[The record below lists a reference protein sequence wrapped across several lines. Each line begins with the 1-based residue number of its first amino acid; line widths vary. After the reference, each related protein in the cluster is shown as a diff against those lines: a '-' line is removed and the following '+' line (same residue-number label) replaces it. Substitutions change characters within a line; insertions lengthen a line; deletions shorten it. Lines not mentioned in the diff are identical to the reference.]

1 MNYKIRLIE
10 PKDNKQIEE
19 IILKVSEEYGTYD
32 PKSKSGAGAGAGD
45 PELKDIYLAY
55 KDKGSKY
62 WVVLDEKDNVL
73 GGGGYIRLEGTNE
86 SERICEMQK
95 LFILPEGRGKG
106 LGKRF
111 VELFLS
117 EAAKDG
123 YKEMYLETVKQMK
136 EAVKLYEQYGFRH
149 LPKSKGSTGHFQCSV
164 FMIKELNI
172 LNSIK
177 H

>member
-19 IILKVSEEYGTYD
+19 IILKVSQEYGTYD
-32 PKSKSGAGAGAGD
+32 PDSKSGAGAGAGD

-62 WVVLDEKDNVL
+62 WIVVDKNNKVV
-73 GGGGYIRLEGTNE
+73 GGGGYTMLTGT
-86 SERICEMQK
+86 SEAEKICEMQK
-95 LFILPEGRGKG
+95 LFVLPEARGKG
-106 LGKRF
+106 LGKKL

-123 YKEMYLETVKQMK
+123 YKEMYLESVKQMK
-136 EAVKLYEQYGFRH
+136 EAKKLYEKHGFRQI
-149 LPKSKGSTGHFQCSV
+149 KRSKGNTGHFQCSV
-164 FMIKELNI
+164 FMIKELN
-172 LNSIK
+172 
-177 H
+177 

>member
-1 MNYKIRLIE
+1 MNYKIRLVE

-45 PELKDIYLAY
+45 PELKDIYSTY
-55 KDKGSKY
+55 KNKGSKY
-62 WVVLDEKDNVL
+62 WIVEDEAGKIV
-73 GGGGYIRLEGTNE
+73 GGGGYTRLKGTTE
-86 SERICEMQK
+86 DERICEMHK
-95 LFILPEGRGKG
+95 LFILPKARQKG

-136 EAVKLYEQYGFRH
+136 EATKLYEKYGFKH
-149 LPKSKGSTGHFQCSV
+149 LAESRGNTGHFQCSV
-164 FMIKELNI
+164 FMTRELNI
-172 LNSIK
+172 KSKIK
-177 H
+177 